1 MEIEPVA
8 ANFSD
13 LSSIMAMPHE
23 MADALDNFKFEPPTR
38 EFCMMSIPISDLIL
52 RDLVNKVVE
61 NDVKKEKL
69 SRRRAIRLAISHAWT
84 LAFNNQV
91 SVTVLIVSK
100 DFYSK
105 VR

>member
-1 MEIEPVA
+1 MEVLEPPVA

-23 MADALDNFKFEPPTR
+23 LADALVNFNFEPATR
-38 EFCMMSIPISDLIL
+38 EQCMMSIPFSESIL
-52 RDLVNKVVE
+52 KDLVNKVVD
-61 NDVKKEKL
+61 NDEKREKI

-91 SVTVLIVSK
+91 SCQRVKSSI
-100 DFYSK
+100 F
-105 VR
+105 